1 MDEYDLIVERTVRD
15 LFKSNQLIQI
25 KKYKMN
31 KEKEIN
37 DKDDDLK
44 ELILQKYSDLTESIN
59 GLEKISNNLKE
70 LEEIRVQLGDN
81 LSNID
86 LDKIEN
92 ILKGIKF
99 DINFISEEENNNDD
113 IIDEKIDECY
123 QLLKTKEYQQIIN
136 ELKTIKLNLK
146 EEKHEDYNF
155 LVIDLTEEIMK
166 NFIEEKNLIN
176 NLEIYKNLFEQID
189 ENIFLNDESKNELQ
203 LSEFYLKINNDE
215 GINQIFHQLSIGKGT
230 FSTNII
236 IKLLILNITK
246 NLVLISQE
254 RDYNFIK
261 EENKNLIMKIYQ
273 MLITIV
279 MIINQYIINNENKKE
294 IVERINEFIQL
305 MISQI
310 KSNIDSMFVLDN
322 SVDDIK
328 IKTNQL
334 ISFWTEIKNDIK
346 DNISEKELNII
357 NFMKDNN
364 IISNEEFFY
373 FLFLNKAID
382 QVSNIVSRYIKK
394 YSSSNFKTI
403 LSFQIKKENFKF
415 ENEFYS
421 IIKKI
426 SSLENDIYKEKLIQ
440 IIFSQ
445 LETFLNNFLESI
457 NQNKVSIDY
466 FNFMMKIL
474 SYDDL
479 NIVIK
484 ELKRNTLLET
494 INKIL
499 EIYVKNN
506 FSKIEQFINNTFKNY
521 LKYENYSNPE
531 QETNDNIKCSES
543 LKEMIL
549 YIYSFEIKEEKY
561 KLQIYNLL
569 YDVYEKFIQSF
580 SSVNKNLYIDLFIL
594 KYIKIQ
600 NNIGEIKDFNQII
613 SLIESRTQNNFNFEE
628 EKIKDIIG
636 YNELNDFFNK
646 INYYDKNIS
655 FPVQN
660 NFIKEKN
667 KFKKEQIMVTTS
679 RLNPLFLNR
688 RKVNYNYSDNSKN
701 TTSKI
706 LEHRIDESYLSLRT
720 SKISPQPQNP
730 HNTTFPKK
738 SSTNPLQFFK
748 FN

>member
-70 LEEIRVQLGDN
+70 LEEIRVKLGEN
-81 LSNID
+81 LSKID

-146 EEKHEDYNF
+146 EEKQEDYNF

-382 QVSNIVSRYIKK
+382 QVSNVVSRYIKK

-445 LETFLNNFLESI
+445 LETFLNDFLENI

-484 ELKRNTLLET
+484 ELKRNNLLEI

-499 EIYVKNN
+499 VIYAKNN

-561 KLQIYNLL
+561 KLQIYNIL
-569 YDVYEKFIQSF
+569 YDVYEKFIQSY
-580 SSVNKNLYIDLFIL
+580 SSVNKHLYIDLFVL

-628 EKIKDIIG
+628 EKIKDTIG

>member
-445 LETFLNNFLESI
+445 LETFLNDFLENI

-484 ELKRNTLLET
+484 ELKRNNLLEI

-499 EIYVKNN
+499 VIYAKNN

-594 KYIKIQ
+594 KYINIQ

-628 EKIKDIIG
+628 EKIKDTIG

-660 NFIKEKN
+660 HFIKEKN

>member
-70 LEEIRVQLGDN
+70 LEEIRVQLGEN
-81 LSNID
+81 LSKID

-136 ELKTIKLNLK
+136 DLKTIKLNLK

-346 DNISEKELNII
+346 DNI
-357 NFMKDNN
+357 
-364 IISNEEFFY
+364 
-373 FLFLNKAID
+373 
-382 QVSNIVSRYIKK
+382 
-394 YSSSNFKTI
+394 
-403 LSFQIKKENFKF
+403 
-415 ENEFYS
+415 
-421 IIKKI
+421 
-426 SSLENDIYKEKLIQ
+426 
-440 IIFSQ
+440 
-445 LETFLNNFLESI
+445 
-457 NQNKVSIDY
+457 
-466 FNFMMKIL
+466 
-474 SYDDL
+474 
-479 NIVIK
+479 
-484 ELKRNTLLET
+484 
-494 INKIL
+494 
-499 EIYVKNN
+499 
-506 FSKIEQFINNTFKNY
+506 
-521 LKYENYSNPE
+521 
-531 QETNDNIKCSES
+531 
-543 LKEMIL
+543 
-549 YIYSFEIKEEKY
+549 
-561 KLQIYNLL
+561 
-569 YDVYEKFIQSF
+569 
-580 SSVNKNLYIDLFIL
+580 
-594 KYIKIQ
+594 
-600 NNIGEIKDFNQII
+600 
-613 SLIESRTQNNFNFEE
+613 
-628 EKIKDIIG
+628 
-636 YNELNDFFNK
+636 
-646 INYYDKNIS
+646 
-655 FPVQN
+655 
-660 NFIKEKN
+660 
-667 KFKKEQIMVTTS
+667 
-679 RLNPLFLNR
+679 
-688 RKVNYNYSDNSKN
+688 
-701 TTSKI
+701 
-706 LEHRIDESYLSLRT
+706 
-720 SKISPQPQNP
+720 
-730 HNTTFPKK
+730 
-738 SSTNPLQFFK
+738 
-748 FN
+748 

>member
-334 ISFWTEIKNDIK
+334 ILFWTEIKNDIK

-484 ELKRNTLLET
+484 ELKRNNLLET

-499 EIYVKNN
+499 EIYAKNN

-594 KYIKIQ
+594 KYINIQ

-628 EKIKDIIG
+628 EKIKDTIG

-660 NFIKEKN
+660 HFIKEKN

>member
-70 LEEIRVQLGDN
+70 LEEIRVQLGEN
-81 LSNID
+81 LSKID

-484 ELKRNTLLET
+484 ELKRNNLLET

-499 EIYVKNN
+499 EIYAKNN

-594 KYIKIQ
+594 KYINIQ

-628 EKIKDIIG
+628 EKIKDTIG

-660 NFIKEKN
+660 HFIKEKN

>member
-70 LEEIRVQLGDN
+70 LEEIRVQLGEN
-81 LSNID
+81 LSKID

-136 ELKTIKLNLK
+136 ELKTIKSNLK
-146 EEKHEDYNF
+146 EEKQEDYNF

-445 LETFLNNFLESI
+445 LETFLNDFLERI

-484 ELKRNTLLET
+484 ELKRNNLLET

-499 EIYVKNN
+499 EIYAKNN
-506 FSKIEQFINNTFKNY
+506 FSKIEQFINKTFKNY
-521 LKYENYSNPE
+521 LKYENYSNLE

-569 YDVYEKFIQSF
+569 YDVYEKFIQSY

>member
-70 LEEIRVQLGDN
+70 LEEIRVKLGEN
-81 LSNID
+81 LSKID

-136 ELKTIKLNLK
+136 DLKTIKLNLK

-346 DNISEKELNII
+346 DNISEKELNVI

-382 QVSNIVSRYIKK
+382 QVSNVVSRYIKK

-445 LETFLNNFLESI
+445 LETFLNDFLENI

-484 ELKRNTLLET
+484 ELKRNNLLEI

-499 EIYVKNN
+499 VIYAKNN

-561 KLQIYNLL
+561 KLQIYNIL
-569 YDVYEKFIQSF
+569 YDVYEKFIQSY
-580 SSVNKNLYIDLFIL
+580 SSVNKHLYIDLFVL

>member
-70 LEEIRVQLGDN
+70 LEEIRVQLGEN
-81 LSNID
+81 LSKID

-146 EEKHEDYNF
+146 EEKQEDYNF

-382 QVSNIVSRYIKK
+382 QVSNVVSRYIKK

-445 LETFLNNFLESI
+445 LETFLNDFLENI

-484 ELKRNTLLET
+484 ELKRNNLLEI

-499 EIYVKNN
+499 VIYAKNN

-561 KLQIYNLL
+561 KLQIYNIL

-580 SSVNKNLYIDLFIL
+580 SSVNKNLYIDLFVL

-628 EKIKDIIG
+628 EKIKDTIG

>member
-70 LEEIRVQLGDN
+70 LEEIRVQLGEN
-81 LSNID
+81 LSKID

-346 DNISEKELNII
+346 DNISEKELNVI

-382 QVSNIVSRYIKK
+382 QVSNVVSRYIKK

-445 LETFLNNFLESI
+445 LETFLNDFLENI

-484 ELKRNTLLET
+484 ELKRNNLLEI

-499 EIYVKNN
+499 VIYAKNN

-561 KLQIYNLL
+561 KLQIYNIL
-569 YDVYEKFIQSF
+569 YDVYEKFIQSY
-580 SSVNKNLYIDLFIL
+580 SSVNKHLYIDLFVL

>member
-70 LEEIRVQLGDN
+70 LEEIRVQLGEN
-81 LSNID
+81 LSKID

-136 ELKTIKLNLK
+136 ELKTIKSNLK
-146 EEKHEDYNF
+146 EEKQEDYNF

-334 ISFWTEIKNDIK
+334 IAFWTEIKNDIK

-357 NFMKDNN
+357 NFMKDNS

-445 LETFLNNFLESI
+445 LETFLNDFLERI

-484 ELKRNTLLET
+484 ELKRNNLLET

-499 EIYVKNN
+499 EIYAKNN
-506 FSKIEQFINNTFKNY
+506 FSKIEQFINKTFKNY
-521 LKYENYSNPE
+521 LKYENYSNLE

-569 YDVYEKFIQSF
+569 YDVYEKFIQSY

-594 KYIKIQ
+594 KYTKIQ

>member
-70 LEEIRVQLGDN
+70 LEEIRVQLGEN
-81 LSNID
+81 LSKID

-334 ISFWTEIKNDIK
+334 ILFWTEIKNDIK

-484 ELKRNTLLET
+484 ELKRNNLLET

-499 EIYVKNN
+499 EIYAKNN

-594 KYIKIQ
+594 KYINIQ

-628 EKIKDIIG
+628 EKIKDTIG

>member
-334 ISFWTEIKNDIK
+334 ILFWTEIKNDIK

-484 ELKRNTLLET
+484 ELKRNNLLET

-499 EIYVKNN
+499 EIYAKNN

-531 QETNDNIKCSES
+531 QETNNNIKCSES

-594 KYIKIQ
+594 KYINIQ

-613 SLIESRTQNNFNFEE
+613 SLIESRNQNNFNFEE

>member
-70 LEEIRVQLGDN
+70 LEEIRVQLGEN
-81 LSNID
+81 LSKID

-146 EEKHEDYNF
+146 EEKQEDYNF

-346 DNISEKELNII
+346 DNISEKELNVI

-382 QVSNIVSRYIKK
+382 QVSNVVSRYIKK

-445 LETFLNNFLESI
+445 LETFLNDFLENI

-484 ELKRNTLLET
+484 ELKRNNLLEI

-499 EIYVKNN
+499 VIYAKNN

-561 KLQIYNLL
+561 KLQIYNIL
-569 YDVYEKFIQSF
+569 YDVYEKFIQSY
-580 SSVNKNLYIDLFIL
+580 SSVNKHLYIDLFVL

>member
-70 LEEIRVQLGDN
+70 LEEIRVQLGEN
-81 LSNID
+81 LSKID

-382 QVSNIVSRYIKK
+382 QVSNVVSRYIKK

-484 ELKRNTLLET
+484 ELKRNNLLEI

-499 EIYVKNN
+499 VIYAKNN

-594 KYIKIQ
+594 KYINIQ

-628 EKIKDIIG
+628 EKIKDTIG

-660 NFIKEKN
+660 HFIKEKN

>member
-445 LETFLNNFLESI
+445 LETFLNDFLENI

-484 ELKRNTLLET
+484 ELKRNNLLEI

-499 EIYVKNN
+499 VIYAKNN

-594 KYIKIQ
+594 KYINIQ

-660 NFIKEKN
+660 HFIKEKN

>member
-334 ISFWTEIKNDIK
+334 ILFWTEIKNDIK

-484 ELKRNTLLET
+484 ELKRNNLLET

-499 EIYVKNN
+499 EIYAKNN

-628 EKIKDIIG
+628 EKIKDTIG

-660 NFIKEKN
+660 HFIKEKN

>member
-70 LEEIRVQLGDN
+70 LEEIRVQLGEN
-81 LSNID
+81 LSKID

-136 ELKTIKLNLK
+136 DLKTIKLNLK

-382 QVSNIVSRYIKK
+382 QVSNVVSRYIKK

-445 LETFLNNFLESI
+445 LETFLNDFLENI

-484 ELKRNTLLET
+484 ELKRNNLLEI

-499 EIYVKNN
+499 VIYAKNN

-561 KLQIYNLL
+561 KLQIYNIL
-569 YDVYEKFIQSF
+569 YDVYEKFIQSY
-580 SSVNKNLYIDLFIL
+580 SSVNKHLYIDLFVL

>member
-484 ELKRNTLLET
+484 ELKRNNLLEI

-499 EIYVKNN
+499 VIYAKNN

-594 KYIKIQ
+594 KYINIQ

>member
-484 ELKRNTLLET
+484 ELKRNNLLET

-499 EIYVKNN
+499 EIYAKNN

-594 KYIKIQ
+594 KYINIQ

-613 SLIESRTQNNFNFEE
+613 SLIESRNQNNFNFEE
-628 EKIKDIIG
+628 EKIKDTIG

>member
-44 ELILQKYSDLTESIN
+44 ELIIQKYYDLKESIN

-334 ISFWTEIKNDIK
+334 ILFWTEIKNDIK

-484 ELKRNTLLET
+484 ELKRNNLLET

-499 EIYVKNN
+499 EIYAKNN

-521 LKYENYSNPE
+521 LKYENYSKKKKE
-531 QETNDNIKCSES
+531 KKDNIKWSES

-594 KYIKIQ
+594 KYINIQ

-660 NFIKEKN
+660 HFIKEKN

>member
-146 EEKHEDYNF
+146 EEKQEDYNF

-334 ISFWTEIKNDIK
+334 ILFWTEIKNDIK

-484 ELKRNTLLET
+484 ELKRNNLLET

-499 EIYVKNN
+499 EIYAKNN

-594 KYIKIQ
+594 KYINIQ

>member
-484 ELKRNTLLET
+484 ELKRNNLLET

-499 EIYVKNN
+499 EIYAKNN

-594 KYIKIQ
+594 KYINIQ

-660 NFIKEKN
+660 HFIKEKN

>member
-484 ELKRNTLLET
+484 ELKRNNLLEI

-499 EIYVKNN
+499 VIYAKNN

-521 LKYENYSNPE
+521 LKYENYSNLE

-594 KYIKIQ
+594 KYINIQ

-660 NFIKEKN
+660 HFIKEKN

>member
-70 LEEIRVQLGDN
+70 LEEIRVQLGEN
-81 LSNID
+81 LSKID

-136 ELKTIKLNLK
+136 DLKTIKLNLK

-382 QVSNIVSRYIKK
+382 QVSNVVSRYIKK

-445 LETFLNNFLESI
+445 LETFLNDFLENI

-484 ELKRNTLLET
+484 ELKRNNLLEI

-499 EIYVKNN
+499 VIYAKNN

-561 KLQIYNLL
+561 KLQIYNIL
-569 YDVYEKFIQSF
+569 YDVYEKFIQSY
-580 SSVNKNLYIDLFIL
+580 SSVNKHLYIDLFIL

>member
-1 MDEYDLIVERTVRD
+1 
-15 LFKSNQLIQI
+15 
-25 KKYKMN
+25 MN

-70 LEEIRVQLGDN
+70 LEEIRVQLGEN
-81 LSNID
+81 LSKID

-440 IIFSQ
+440 IIF
-445 LETFLNNFLESI
+445 T
-457 NQNKVSIDY
+457 
-466 FNFMMKIL
+466 
-474 SYDDL
+474 
-479 NIVIK
+479 
-484 ELKRNTLLET
+484 
-494 INKIL
+494 
-499 EIYVKNN
+499 
-506 FSKIEQFINNTFKNY
+506 
-521 LKYENYSNPE
+521 
-531 QETNDNIKCSES
+531 
-543 LKEMIL
+543 
-549 YIYSFEIKEEKY
+549 
-561 KLQIYNLL
+561 
-569 YDVYEKFIQSF
+569 
-580 SSVNKNLYIDLFIL
+580 
-594 KYIKIQ
+594 
-600 NNIGEIKDFNQII
+600 
-613 SLIESRTQNNFNFEE
+613 
-628 EKIKDIIG
+628 
-636 YNELNDFFNK
+636 
-646 INYYDKNIS
+646 
-655 FPVQN
+655 
-660 NFIKEKN
+660 
-667 KFKKEQIMVTTS
+667 
-679 RLNPLFLNR
+679 
-688 RKVNYNYSDNSKN
+688 
-701 TTSKI
+701 
-706 LEHRIDESYLSLRT
+706 
-720 SKISPQPQNP
+720 
-730 HNTTFPKK
+730 
-738 SSTNPLQFFK
+738 
-748 FN
+748 

>member
-70 LEEIRVQLGDN
+70 LEEIRVQLGEN
-81 LSNID
+81 LSKID

-146 EEKHEDYNF
+146 EEKQEDYNF

-382 QVSNIVSRYIKK
+382 QVSNVVSRYIKK

-445 LETFLNNFLESI
+445 LETFLNDFLENI

-484 ELKRNTLLET
+484 ELKRNNLLEI

-499 EIYVKNN
+499 VIYAKNN

-561 KLQIYNLL
+561 KLQIYNIL
-569 YDVYEKFIQSF
+569 YDVYEKFIQSY
-580 SSVNKNLYIDLFIL
+580 SSVNKHLYIDLFVL

>member
-594 KYIKIQ
+594 KYINIQ

-628 EKIKDIIG
+628 EKIKDTIG

-660 NFIKEKN
+660 HFIKEKN

>member
-70 LEEIRVQLGDN
+70 LEEIRVKLGEN
-81 LSNID
+81 LSKID

-123 QLLKTKEYQQIIN
+123 QLLKTKESQQIIN
-136 ELKTIKLNLK
+136 DLKTIKLNLK

-346 DNISEKELNII
+346 DNISEKELNVI

-382 QVSNIVSRYIKK
+382 QVSNVVSRYIKK

-445 LETFLNNFLESI
+445 LETFLNDFLENI

-484 ELKRNTLLET
+484 ELKRNNLLEI

-499 EIYVKNN
+499 VIYAKNN

-561 KLQIYNLL
+561 KLQIYNIL
-569 YDVYEKFIQSF
+569 YDVYEKFIQSY
-580 SSVNKNLYIDLFIL
+580 SSVNKHLYIDLFVL

>member
-70 LEEIRVQLGDN
+70 LEEIRVQLGEN
-81 LSNID
+81 LSKID

-484 ELKRNTLLET
+484 ELKRNNLLEI

-499 EIYVKNN
+499 VIYAKNN

-594 KYIKIQ
+594 KYINIQ

-660 NFIKEKN
+660 HFIKEKN

>member
-445 LETFLNNFLESI
+445 LETFLNDFLENI

-484 ELKRNTLLET
+484 ELKRNNLLET

-499 EIYVKNN
+499 EIYAKNN

>member
-594 KYIKIQ
+594 KYINIQ

-628 EKIKDIIG
+628 EKIKDTIG

>member
-334 ISFWTEIKNDIK
+334 ILFWTEIKNDIK

-484 ELKRNTLLET
+484 ELKRNNLLET

-499 EIYVKNN
+499 EIYAKNN

-594 KYIKIQ
+594 KYINIQ

-660 NFIKEKN
+660 HFIKEKN